1 MMRDRTP
8 LDLDAARWAIRNG
21 RSVVIPDL
29 DVAVCD
35 IDGHR
40 FCFASD
46 RVKDPIQRANRKG
59 RFYEEEEL
67 ALIRTHLK
75 EGAVFVDVGANVGN
89 HSLFVAAFLNPVRII
104 PFEPN
109 PPAYKLLLANVV
121 MNGFQH
127 LFDLTHIGLGLAD
140 EKAEGLSMSVPERN
154 LGAAR
159 MLPDTGNVATI
170 TGDEALTGTTP
181 DFIKIDVE
189 GMEMMV
195 LHGLAETIAR
205 CAPMILIEVD
215 RENDDAFQDWINTKD
230 YEVLETFQRYQ
241 VNRNYLLKKRVPA

>member
-1 MMRDRTP
+1 M
-8 LDLDAARWAIRNG
+8 
-21 RSVVIPDL
+21 IPDL

-46 RVKDPIQRANRKG
+46 RVRDPIQRANRKG
-59 RFYEEEEL
+59 HFYEEEEL
-67 ALIRTHLK
+67 ALIKAHLK
-75 EGAVFVDVGANVGN
+75 EGAVFVDVGANLGN
-89 HSLFVAAFLNPVRII
+89 HSLYVAAFLKPARII

-127 LFDLTHIGLGLAD
+127 LFDLSHIGLGLAD
-140 EKAEGLSMSVPERN
+140 EKAEGLSMSTPERN
-154 LGAAR
+154 LGSAR
-159 MLPDTGNVATI
+159 MLSDPGDIATL
-170 TGDEALTGTTP
+170 TGDAALAGVTP

-195 LHGLAETIAR
+195 LNGLTETIAR
-205 CAPMILIEVD
+205 SAPMILIEVD
-215 RENDDAFQDWINTKD
+215 RENDDAFQSWID
-230 YEVLETFQRYQ
+230 QQGYEVLETFQRYQ
-241 VNRNYLLKKRVPA
+241 VNRNYLLKKRVAA